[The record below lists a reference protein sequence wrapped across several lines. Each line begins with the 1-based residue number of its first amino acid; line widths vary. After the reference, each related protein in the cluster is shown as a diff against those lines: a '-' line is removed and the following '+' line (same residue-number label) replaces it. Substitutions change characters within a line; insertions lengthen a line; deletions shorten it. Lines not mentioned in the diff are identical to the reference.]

1 MKTTSWCIIAAAAI
15 TILAAASHAPA
26 YLTMTAAALTA
37 GATVV
42 ALAEE
47 MKSAHEDLSF
57 TQRSCGTDRRQSP
70 NFGPL

>member
-1 MKTTSWCIIAAAAI
+1 MKTTSWYIIAAATI

-47 MKSAHEDLSF
+47 MKKRA
-57 TQRSCGTDRRQSP
+57 
-70 NFGPL
+70 